1 MHRIAIVGSAGAGKS
16 RLACRLGDK
25 LGRPVIHADK
35 VFWRPGWTDP
45 DTDQY
50 RRDIR
55 DLTAG
60 PAWIFDGNLGRTADI
75 VLPRTDL
82 IVWIEQPMWLCGLR
96 AYGRTLHYLGRTR
109 PDVGDG
115 CPERPSLELW
125 RYVRSFDAVTRPRLD
140 AAIAQYASHAPVN
153 RLVGDRAVRRFIK
166 AAG

>member
-16 RLACRLGDK
+16 RLARRLGDK

-50 RRDIR
+50 RHDIR
-55 DLTAG
+55 ELTAG

-82 IVWIEQPMWLCGLR
+82 IVWIEQPVWLCALR
-96 AYGRTLHYLGRTR
+96 AYGRMLRYLGRTR
-109 PDVGDG
+109 PDMGEG
-115 CPERPSLELW
+115 CPERPSLDLW
-125 RYVRSFDAVTRPRLD
+125 RYAADFETVTRPRLD
-140 AAIAQYASHAPVN
+140 AALAEHAPHTPVM
-153 RLVGDRAVRRFIK
+153 RLIGDRAVARFL
-166 AAG
+166 ARAR